1 MDYTHPNYWPQ
12 LIDLSNRIDTLT
24 YFEILNLPETATH
37 GEIRRAYYQ
46 LARSLHPDKFYHLED
61 TNVRQAIH
69 LIYKRVTESYAIL
82 KDDTKKQRYL
92 KNIAGENRSAYLRY
106 DEQQQLQQQK
116 EEREQQEK
124 ARTPQGKK
132 MYQAAL
138 VELGNGNF
146 TQALKNIQSALLF
159 ESGNSAFEE
168 LRDAIKEKS
177 GVP

>member
-12 LIDLSNRIDTLT
+12 LVELSNRIDTLT
-24 YFEILNLPETATH
+24 YFEILNVPQTASR

-46 LARSLHPDKFYHLED
+46 LARSLHPDKFFHLESAD
-61 TNVRQAIH
+61 VRRAIH
-69 LIYKRVTESYAIL
+69 LIYKRVTESHAIL

-92 KNIAGENRSAYLRY
+92 KNITGDDRQSHLRY
-106 DEQQQLQQQK
+106 DEGQELQQQK

-138 VELGNGNF
+138 AEVEKGNF
-146 TQALKNIQSALLF
+146 AQALKNIQSALLF
-159 ESGNSAFEE
+159 ESGNAAFED
-168 LRDAIKEKS
+168 LRDNMKEKI
-177 GVP
+177 GAK